1 MATKFPY
8 TKVNK
13 VPFFR
18 NGFVLF
24 YGASTSA
31 INADHD
37 YGVSMLYICLYWG
50 GSIFFRKIT
59 YDFWILRVTS
69 RIFRLGTI
77 GLSRN
82 FCF

>member
-37 YGVSMLYICLYWG
+37 YGVS
-50 GSIFFRKIT
+50 FT
-59 YDFWILRVTS
+59 YDFWILMVTS